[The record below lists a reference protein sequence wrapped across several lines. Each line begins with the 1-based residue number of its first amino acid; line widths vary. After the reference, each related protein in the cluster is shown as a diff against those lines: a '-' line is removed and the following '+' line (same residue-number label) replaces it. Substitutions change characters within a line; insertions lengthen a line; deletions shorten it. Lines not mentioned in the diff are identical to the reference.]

1 MADKTICWFRQD
13 LRLKDNPALSAAI
26 LEGDTIPLFILD
38 DETPKE
44 WRFGAASRWWLHQS
58 LMSLNNSLDDN
69 LWVEQGNPEEIL
81 TRILK
86 QTGAKSVH
94 WNRCYEPW

>member
-58 LMSLNNSLDDN
+58 LMSLNNSLDGTSGSSK
-69 LWVEQGNPEEIL
+69 VIP
-81 TRILK
+81 R
-86 QTGAKSVH
+86 KS
-94 WNRCYEPW
+94 